1 MAIARAAQY
10 FLLVCLPLATSAQLR
25 KPYGKPVRWATTA
38 ELAGISP
45 VLSLNVEYTPIQLPK
60 SFFVIRGGA
69 GQLFTSYSPLTL
81 PHALTWNLVLNGR
94 TKGCP
99 PRSARN
105 SFFAEIGVGGVYLV
119 GATEEIKYRWSPIVG
134 VRHYFK
140 YNPLATGFWKV
151 QLTPVVSGQVVPWG
165 GLGVG
170 LLID

>member
-1 MAIARAAQY
+1 M
-10 FLLVCLPLATSAQLR
+10 CLPLTTWAQLQ

-38 ELAGISP
+38 ELGGISP
-45 VLSLNVEYTPIQLPK
+45 VLSVNVEYVPIQLPK

-69 GQLFTSYSPLTL
+69 GQLFTGYSPLTL
-81 PHALTWNLVLNGR
+81 PHALTWNLVLNGK

-105 SFFAEIGVGGVYLV
+105 SFFAEVGIGGVYLV
-119 GATEEIKYRWSPIVG
+119 GATEEITYRWSPLIG
-134 VRHYFK
+134 VRLYFK
-140 YNPLATGFWKV
+140 YNPVATGFWKV
-151 QLTPVVSGQVVPWG
+151 QLTPIVSGQVVPWG